1 MHHRHLPITE
11 SSDIMKVFHTAESV
25 DTRSLVSLKTHPFP
39 MISTQLGPLK
49 RTHVSSIAFLFIS
62 TITITLSITTTN
74 AMPFTNDFSFL
85 DDLRSKYNH
94 QPTFL
99 QAVEEMAV
107 ALMPLF
113 EDADQGD
120 FYRRAFV
127 AMAEPERSI
136 SFRVPWM
143 DDNGQLQFNRG
154 FRFEFSRY
162 VP

>member
-1 MHHRHLPITE
+1 MSIRIVGSLNRMRTPFIFRLITF
-11 SSDIMKVFHTAESV
+11 SLFAATIAI
-25 DTRSLVSLKTHPFP
+25 TR
-39 MISTQLGPLK
+39 
-49 RTHVSSIAFLFIS
+49 
-62 TITITLSITTTN
+62 TN
-74 AMPFTNDFSFL
+74 AMTSNNDFSFL
-85 DDLRSKYNH
+85 DDLRSKYSH

-107 ALMPLF
+107 SLMPLF
-113 EDADQGD
+113 EDADKGD

-154 FRFEFSRY
+154 FRVEFSRY
-162 VP
+162 ISSFRIIVVNCFIVTNV